1 MSEPNPNEPTYR
13 DRLRAK
19 ALAIATA
26 IVEKDGLA
34 ALQARRVARDAD
46 CSVGTLY
53 NVFGDMDGL
62 VLALNQTTVRRLGD
76 DLISSFE
83 TTEGQPVETRLTA
96 LALTYMQFAHESL
109 PLWRAVFE
117 HRLPDG
123 ADIPAD
129 YKADQARLLALIE
142 TIVAAGIADEAL
154 RRRAARA
161 LFAAIHG
168 IVQLA
173 LDQKLADF
181 DPEATEAEI
190 RFVVSAVSNGLA
202 RARG

>member
-1 MSEPNPNEPTYR
+1 MTELPYR
-13 DRLRAK
+13 ERLRLK
-19 ALAIATA
+19 ALDIATT
-26 IVEKDGLA
+26 IIEQDGLA
-34 ALQARRVARDAD
+34 ALQARRVAREAD
-46 CSVGTLY
+46 CSIGTLY

-62 VLALNQTTVRRLGD
+62 VIALNQTTVRRLGE
-76 DLISSFE
+76 DLVRSFNA
-83 TTEGQPVETRLTA
+83 TQGSAVESRLTD
-96 LALTYMQFAHESL
+96 LALTYMRFAHDNW

-123 ADIPAD
+123 ADIPET
-129 YKADQARLLALIE
+129 YRADQARLLALIE
-142 TIVAAGIADEAL
+142 SIVAEDLADAGL

-173 LDQKLADF
+173 LDQKLSDF
-181 DPEATEAEI
+181 DREATEAEI

-202 RARG
+202 RAQV

>member
-1 MSEPNPNEPTYR
+1 MSEPTPTEPTYR
-13 DRLRAK
+13 ERLRTK
-19 ALAIATA
+19 ALAIASG
-26 IVEKDGLA
+26 IVEKDGLV
-34 ALQARRVARDAD
+34 ALQARRVAREAD

-62 VLALNQTTVRRLGD
+62 VLALNQTTVRRLGEA
-76 DLISSFE
+76 LIRSFE
-83 TTEGQPVETRLTA
+83 TASSSPAETRLTD
-96 LALTYMQFAHESL
+96 LALTYMRFARENL

-123 ADIPAD
+123 VDIPAD
-129 YKADQARLLALIE
+129 YRSDQARLLALIE
-142 TIVAAGIADEAL
+142 TIVAADIADETL

-168 IVQLA
+168 IVHLA
-173 LDQKLADF
+173 LDQKLSDF

-190 RFVVSAVSNGLA
+190 RFIVSAVAHGLA
-202 RARG
+202 RAQG